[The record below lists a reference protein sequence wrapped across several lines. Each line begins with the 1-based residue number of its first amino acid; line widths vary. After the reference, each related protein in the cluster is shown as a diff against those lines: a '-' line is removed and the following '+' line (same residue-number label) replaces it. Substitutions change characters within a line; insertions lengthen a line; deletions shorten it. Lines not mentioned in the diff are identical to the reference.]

1 MKRWSGNSVLG
12 ALNQHHVGQAPLTDL
27 YSTDELCG
35 RNPLVSVE
43 LAHKLSE
50 ASKLWHSAG
59 GERALG
65 TADLS
70 CFLPMPRLGSWSWQV
85 SKQASLTVCS

>member
-1 MKRWSGNSVLG
+1 M
-12 ALNQHHVGQAPLTDL
+12 LNQYSVMQAPLTDL
-27 YSTDELCG
+27 YSAAELCG
-35 RNPLVSVE
+35 RSPLVSVE
-43 LAHKLSE
+43 LAHKLAE
-50 ASKLWHSAG
+50 ASTLWRSAG

-85 SKQASLTVCS
+85 SEQASLTACS